1 MARRHATG
9 WEVLGF
15 GEDPTPG
22 NPEAIRTLAKT
33 YQELSDG
40 AGEAV
45 ELLRDDG
52 ALRRGKGQAMDALK
66 TRITKDLPG
75 LLEKTRDSF
84 RTAAGAYD
92 EYANTLTTAQDLL
105 DRAIDQG
112 QEVAATAKTEV
123 PALAADATPEQ
134 AETHQTQQGEVNA
147 AKEALSAAEEL
158 GRMAQRVRE
167 EGSERATIIL
177 DDAAEQA
184 IPARDFVKAFGDFLA
199 DNPLV
204 EIIAGVIIGI
214 VAVFF
219 PVVGLILGAILF
231 AVSVI
236 RMVSQG
242 KIDAGEIIIGL
253 LTLVPGGVLLGG
265 LGKIVGAAGK
275 LAKFA
280 PFLAKVG
287 KGVGTASGAVSAA
300 LKNSTFIRK
309 TIDPLAKGLVGLK
322 SSPGLA
328 LGAKFAIDVTTEF
341 SLGFLASGLTAWIDG
356 KKFDA
361 ASAVKGAAL
370 GAATAG
376 ALTLF
381 GGTKFA
387 TSIKD
392 AFTTKGKFKSNIDKA
407 FSVNSLGVVDGKFK
421 PGNVL
426 FNDTKGGQKTG
437 FHGIN
442 GQTKSDPARGEVKT
456 KVTTPDGAKTETK
469 ITPPGPKADQVE
481 APDDLPFGVPGPAT
495 STTTTTPDGF
505 TSTTANGTNTIK
517 SPDGDV
523 ITSNGDTTTI
533 STPVQ
538 GPTTKEQVLGGL
550 GGEFAPAQSEKPAL
564 STELGPNGGFT
575 TSGPFGQV
583 SKGPDGTTTFSSP
596 GGDGGGPTPE
606 FTVNNN
612 TISTPNG
619 LTLTDNGGSTTVGGG
634 GLTTDNTNGVNSV
647 FNGPQAGQPVA
658 THNPAD
664 GNVDINFGNTTL
676 NGNTGNPGGGFALP
690 DGTQAGVGNNGNV
703 SVVNGD
709 GGGQNVNLPPANAGG
724 PVTFTDTNV
733 STSIPPA
740 GGATITT
747 PGGPAT
753 TLDHTGFTVN
763 TGGPTPDTVQFNG
776 PGNSLDVTPPGGQP
790 QVSVGPDGSITTGNI
805 KTDGGGGGTATG
817 GGGNVEFSPTDI
829 KFSTPDGGTIA
840 VSPQGQFDLNPSGTQ
855 PPVTVNPN
863 GDIAVGPSGAAPVT
877 FNGPDGT
884 AVTTKPGGGL
894 DVTPPG
900 GQPQVSTG
908 PDGGVSVNG
917 ITTDGNGGGTATGP
931 GGKVD
936 FSPLDIK
943 FSAPDGTTFTIN
955 PNGKFHVDGIS
966 HGADGVTI
974 GGSTT
979 VHNDGSASIAHGDQ
993 EINVAADGT
1002 ITANDAQ
1009 GNPVPPAVP
1018 QPTPGNP
1025 VNAGNTTI
1033 SVDHDGGHAVTVHG
1047 PNGTTV
1053 TVGNN
1058 GSTTVSN
1065 GPIQASHGPNG
1076 ISGSVGTVN
1085 PVQVSQG
1092 PNGVTT
1098 VSQNGTSVSTGGN
1111 GPTTVGPQGGPASVT
1126 VKPPT
1131 GQDPAQVTT
1140 ADGSTTS
1147 VHGDG
1152 TVTKSAPAGA
1162 GSQTVN
1168 TDGPGNTTVTVG
1180 DNGSTTVS
1188 NGPIQASHGPNG
1200 ISGSV
1205 GTVNPVQVS
1214 QGPDGVTTVSQN
1226 GTSVSTGG
1234 NGPTTVGPQGGPAS
1248 VTVKPADGAN
1258 PTQVTT
1264 SGGSST
1270 TLTGNGAQTDVN
1282 GTNTANSAINND
1294 GTISNNAPAGP
1305 NSTVVTGAHGTTA
1318 ADNNGNFSVDNT
1330 GTVTSGPVTITS
1342 NTDANNNPVATFTDT
1357 GAGGAQADVGT
1368 NGVDAQGVST
1378 TVDPGGDVTFT
1389 HHQTPGGPAT
1399 TVNSGPDGTITA
1411 QTPDGAEAKVPPRP
1425 NPAGG
1430 APAPAPAPSTITNNN
1445 GATVSSDGQTTTFT
1459 ADGFTTTIGN
1469 DGTGPATTTV
1479 HHDSGVSHTVDN
1491 NGQATVNN
1499 SPSGAG
1505 ITGTN
1510 TQVTVNTPQ
1519 QEGWGLFGK
1528 PDMTG
1533 GQNTL
1538 SNGPDGPTITTQGA
1552 DPIHEPGS
1560 TVVHGPNAG
1569 GPEGEFSVTYG
1580 PATGTFA
1587 PGGVTGLGPS
1597 GTHVDPATNLP
1608 VDTAGNPIGN
1618 NPGNTTISTVTGDGN
1633 SGITVPTPGGG
1644 PVVHHDGFFGGNTG
1658 VDTNNSTLGKSPG
1671 DVENA
1676 GTPGQKADILDG
1688 PHNPFNR
1695 DPAPGPETFTVGGN
1709 GGGPSADV
1717 PVGGKGDS
1725 TVHGGPFDV
1734 KANGDGSF
1742 DVSVSGS
1749 NQPGDKVTVGPDGSL
1764 TGPGVAPAAQPGA
1777 GQEGP
1782 AGPPQ
1787 VTFSNNT
1794 TVTGGQGT
1802 VPVVTPDGGG
1812 ATTTFANGAA
1822 TTTDQAGNVTITQNP
1837 DGSTV
1842 FSNTAGGENTT
1853 FTVTKD
1859 GVEGTVT
1866 TTDNNGNQT
1875 TFDVLVNNNGSVQV
1889 KDANGKTLT
1898 EVDANGSFNEQHT
1911 AIHDYHAYAGGPTSV
1926 TELHE
1931 YGYEALT
1938 SILKGAVGQA
1948 VSVGYE
1954 VGANGADAQTT
1965 LENAGI
1971 KLGYGVGNSLAGK
1984 KVENDHGF
1992 KTKGPEVPLASLP
2005 TKTIGAVNSNQDTEL
2020 ANPPEEA
2027 PIKV

>member
-1 MARRHATG
+1 MARRHTTG

-22 NPEAIRTLAKT
+22 NPEAIRTLART
-33 YQELSDG
+33 YQELGDG

-45 ELLRDDG
+45 DLLRADG

-92 EYANTLTTAQDLL
+92 EYANTLTDAQDLL

-112 QEVAATAKTEV
+112 EEVAGTARTEV
-123 PALAADATPEQ
+123 PELAADATPEQ

-158 GRMAQRVRE
+158 GRAAQRMRE
-167 EGSERATIIL
+167 DGSNKATVIL
-177 DDAAEQA
+177 DEAAEQA
-184 IPARDFVKAFGDFLA
+184 IPARDWVKQFGDFLA

-219 PVVGLILGAILF
+219 PIVGLILGAILF

-300 LKNSTFIRK
+300 LKNSTFVRK
-309 TIDPLAKGLVGLK
+309 IIDPLSKGLVGLK
-322 SSPGLA
+322 TSPGLA

-341 SLGFLASGLTAWIDG
+341 SLGFLASGITAAVDG

-361 ASAVKGAAL
+361 ASAATGAAL

-421 PGNVL
+421 PSNVL
-426 FNDTKGGQKTG
+426 FNDTKGAQKTG

-442 GQTKSDPARGEVKT
+442 GTTKSDPSTGEVKT

-469 ITPPGPKADQVE
+469 ITPPGPKADQVQ
-481 APDDLPFGVPGPAT
+481 APDDLPFGVPAPET

-505 TSTTANGTNTIK
+505 TSTTSNGTNTIK

-523 ITSNGDTTTI
+523 ITSNGTTTTI
-533 STPVQ
+533 DTPIQ
-538 GPTTKEQVLGGL
+538 GPTTKETVLDGL
-550 GGEFAPAQSEKPAL
+550 GGEFAPAHSEKPAL

-575 TSGPFGQV
+575 TSGPFGEV
-583 SKGPDGTTTFSSP
+583 NKGPDGTTTFSSP

-612 TISTPNG
+612 TVATPNG
-619 LTLTDNGGSTTVGGG
+619 LSVTDTGGSTTVGGG
-634 GLTTDNTNGVNSV
+634 GLSADNTNGVNSV
-647 FNGPQAGQPVA
+647 FNGPPAGQPVV

-676 NGNTGNPGGGFALP
+676 NGNAGNPGGGFALP
-690 DGTQAGVGNNGNV
+690 DGTQANVGNHGNV

-709 GGGQNVNLPPANAGG
+709 GGGQNVNLPPAGAGG

-733 STSIPPA
+733 STSIPPG

-747 PGGPAT
+747 PGGAAT
-753 TLDHTGFTVN
+753 TLDNTGFTVN

-776 PGNSLDVTPPGGQP
+776 PANSLDVTPPGGQP
-790 QVSVGPDGSITTGNI
+790 QVSVSPDGGVTTGNI
-805 KTDGGGGGTATG
+805 TTDGGGGGTATG
-817 GGGNVEFSPTDI
+817 GGGNVAFSPADI
-829 KFSTPDGGTIA
+829 KFGTPDGGTIA
-840 VSPQGQFDLNPSGTQ
+840 VNPQGQFDLNPSGTQ
-855 PPVTVNPN
+855 PPITVNPN
-863 GDIAVGPSGAAPVT
+863 GDISVGPNGVAPVT

-900 GQPQVSTG
+900 GQPQVSAG
-908 PDGGVSVNG
+908 PDGGVTVNG
-917 ITTDGNGGGTATGP
+917 ITTDGKGGGTATGP

-936 FSPLDIK
+936 FSPLDVK
-943 FSAPDGTTFTIN
+943 FSSPDGTTFTIN

-979 VHNDGSASIAHGDQ
+979 VNQDGSASIAHGGQ
-993 EINVAADGT
+993 EINVGAGGT
-1002 ITANDAQ
+1002 ITAKDAQ
-1009 GNPVPPAVP
+1009 GNTVAPAVP

-1033 SVDHDGGHAVTVHG
+1033 SVDNSGGHSVTVHG
-1047 PNGTTV
+1047 PNGATV

-1058 GSTTVSN
+1058 GTTTVNN

-1076 ISGSVGTVN
+1076 ISGSVGTANPVQVSQGPNGVTTVSQNGTSVSTGGNGPTTVAPQGGPASVTVKPPSGGNPAQVTTADGSTTSVHGDGTVTKSAPGGTGTQTVNTGGPDNTTITLDNNGTTTVSHGPIQASHGPNGTGGSVGTVN
-1085 PVQVSQG
+1085 PVQVNQG

-1126 VKPPT
+1126 V
-1131 GQDPAQVTT
+1131 
-1140 ADGSTTS
+1140 
-1147 VHGDG
+1147 
-1152 TVTKSAPAGA
+1152 
-1162 GSQTVN
+1162 N
-1168 TDGPGNTTVTVG
+1168 
-1180 DNGSTTVS
+1180 
-1188 NGPIQASHGPNG
+1188 
-1200 ISGSV
+1200 
-1205 GTVNPVQVS
+1205 
-1214 QGPDGVTTVSQN
+1214 
-1226 GTSVSTGG
+1226 
-1234 NGPTTVGPQGGPAS
+1234 
-1248 VTVKPADGAN
+1248 PADGGN

-1282 GTNTANSAINND
+1282 GNNTANSTINND

-1305 NSTVVTGAHGTTA
+1305 NSTVVTGANGTTA

-1330 GTVTSGPVTITS
+1330 GTVTDGPVTITA

-1357 GAGGAQADVGT
+1357 SAGGAQADVGT
-1368 NGVDAQGVST
+1368 NGVNTQGVDT
-1378 TVDPGGDVTFT
+1378 TVKPGGDVTVT
-1389 HHQTPGGPAT
+1389 HNQAPGGPPT
-1399 TVNSGPDGTITA
+1399 TVNSGADGTITA
-1411 QTPDGAEAKVPPRP
+1411 QTPDGAQAKVPPP
-1425 NPAGG
+1425 PQNIAGG
-1430 APAPAPAPSTITNNN
+1430 GPVPAPAPSTITNNN
-1445 GATVSSDGQTTTFT
+1445 GATISSDGQTTTFT
-1459 ADGFTTTIGN
+1459 SDGFTTTIGN

-1479 HHDSGVSHTVDN
+1479 HHDSGVSHTIDN
-1491 NGQATVNN
+1491 NGQATVDN

-1519 QEGWGLFGK
+1519 QEGWGLFGS
-1528 PDMTG
+1528 PEMTG

-1538 SNGPDGPTITTQGA
+1538 SNGPDGPTITTHGA
-1552 DPIHEPGS
+1552 DPVHEPGS
-1560 TVVHGPNAG
+1560 TVVHGPNPG
-1569 GPEGEFSVTYG
+1569 GPDGEFSVTYG

-1597 GTHVDPATNLP
+1597 GTHVDPVTNLP
-1608 VDTAGNPIGN
+1608 IDTAGNPIGN

-1644 PVVHHDGFFGGNTG
+1644 PVVQHDGFYGGNTS
-1658 VDTNNSTLGKSPG
+1658 VDTNNTSIGKSPG

-1676 GTPGQKADILDG
+1676 GTPGQKSDILDG
-1688 PHNPFNR
+1688 PHNPYDR
-1695 DPAPGPETFTVGGN
+1695 GPAPGPETFTVGGN
-1709 GGGPSADV
+1709 GGGPTADI
-1717 PVGGKGDS
+1717 PVGGKGAS

-1742 DVSVSGS
+1742 DVSVPGS
-1749 NQPGDKVTVGPDGSL
+1749 NQPGDTVTVGPDGSL
-1764 TGPGVAPAAQPGA
+1764 TGPGVAQAQPGA

-1787 VTFSNNT
+1787 ATFSNNT
-1794 TVTGGQGT
+1794 TFTGGQGAA
-1802 VPVVTPDGGG
+1802 PVVTPDGGG
-1812 ATTTFANGAA
+1812 ATTTFANGGA

-1837 DGSTV
+1837 DGTTT
-1842 FSNTAGGENTT
+1842 FSNNAGGENTT

-1866 TTDNNGNQT
+1866 TTDNNGNPA
-1875 TFDVLVNNNGSVQV
+1875 TFDVKVNNNGSAQV

-1911 AIHDYHAYAGGPTSV
+1911 PIHDYHAYAGGPTSV

-1948 VSVGYE
+1948 VNFGYE
-1954 VGANGADAQTT
+1954 VGAKGADAQTT

-1992 KTKGPEVPLASLP
+1992 KTKGPEVPLSSLP

-2020 ANPPEEA
+2020 ANPPEEV

>member
-1 MARRHATG
+1 MARRHTTG

-15 GEDPTPG
+15 AEDPTPG
-22 NPEAIRTLAKT
+22 NPEAIRTLART
-33 YQELSDG
+33 YQELGDG

-45 ELLRDDG
+45 DLLRADG

-92 EYANTLTTAQDLL
+92 EYANTLTSAQDLL

-134 AETHQTQQGEVNA
+134 AESHRTQQGEVSA

-158 GRMAQRVRE
+158 GRAAQRMRE
-167 EGSERATIIL
+167 DGSDRATVVL

-253 LTLVPGGVLLGG
+253 LTLVPGGVLLSG

-300 LKNSTFIRK
+300 LKNSTFVRK

-322 SSPGLA
+322 ASPGLA

-341 SLGFLASGLTAWIDG
+341 SLGFLASGITAVIDR

-361 ASAVKGAAL
+361 ASAATGAAL

-407 FSVNSLGVVDGKFK
+407 FSANTFGFTDGKFK
-421 PGNVL
+421 PGDLL
-426 FNDTKGGQKTG
+426 FVDTKGAQKTG

-442 GQTKSDPARGEVKT
+442 GTTKSDPTTGEVKT

-481 APDDLPFGVPGPAT
+481 APDGLPFGVPAPQT

-505 TSTTANGTNTIK
+505 TSTTADGTNTIK

-523 ITSNGDTTTI
+523 ITSNGTTTTI
-533 STPVQ
+533 DTPIQ
-538 GPTTKEQVLGGL
+538 GPTTKEKIFDGL
-550 GGEFAPAQSEKPAL
+550 GGDFAPAHSEKPTL

-575 TSGPFGQV
+575 TSGPFGEV

-596 GGDGGGPTPE
+596 GGDGGGTTPE
-606 FTVNNN
+606 FTIKNN
-612 TISTPNG
+612 TVSTPTG
-619 LTLTDNGGSTTVGGG
+619 LTLTDNGGSTTVNGG
-634 GLTTDNTNGVNSV
+634 GLSTGNQNGVNSV
-647 FNGPQAGQPVA
+647 FNGGPAGQPVV

-690 DGTQAGVGNNGNV
+690 DGTQANVGNNGAV

-709 GGGQNVNLPPANAGG
+709 GGGQSVNLPPANAGG

-733 STSIPPA
+733 NTSIPPG

-747 PGGPAT
+747 PGGPTT
-753 TLDHTGFTVN
+753 TLDNTGFTVT

-776 PGNSLDVTPPGGQP
+776 PGNSLDVTPPGGLP
-790 QVSVGPDGSITTGNI
+790 QVSVGPDGGITAGNI
-805 KTDGGGGGTATG
+805 TTDGGGGGTATG
-817 GGGNVEFSPTDI
+817 GGGTVEFSPVAI
-829 KFSTPDGGTIA
+829 KFSTPDSGTIT
-840 VSPQGQFDLNPSGTQ
+840 VDPQGQFDLSPSGAQ
-855 PPVTVNPN
+855 PPITVDPN
-863 GDIAVGPSGAAPVT
+863 GSIVVGPSGAAPVT

-894 DVTPPG
+894 DVTPSG
-900 GQPQVSTG
+900 GQPQVSVG

-917 ITTDGNGGGTATGP
+917 ITTDGNGSGTATGP
-931 GGKVD
+931 GGTVE
-936 FSPLDIK
+936 FSPFDIK
-943 FSAPDGTTFTIN
+943 FSSPDGTTFTIN

-974 GGSTT
+974 SGSTT
-979 VHNDGSASIAHGDQ
+979 VGNDGSASIAHGDQ
-993 EINVAADGT
+993 EINVAPDGT

-1009 GNPVPPAVP
+1009 GKPVPPAVP
-1018 QPTPGNP
+1018 QATPGNP
-1025 VNAGNTTI
+1025 VNAGNATI
-1033 SVDHDGGHAVTVHG
+1033 SVDSGGGHSVTVHG
-1047 PNGTTV
+1047 PNGAAV
-1053 TVGNN
+1053 TVDNN
-1058 GSTTVSN
+1058 GTTSVSN
-1065 GPIQASHGPNG
+1065 GPILVSHGPNG
-1076 ISGSVGTVN
+1076 ISGSVGTAN

-1098 VSQNGTSVSTGGN
+1098 VSQNGTSVGTGGK

-1126 VKPPT
+1126 VAPPS
-1131 GQDPAQVTT
+1131 GGNPAQVTT

-1147 VHGDG
+1147 VHEDG
-1152 TVTKSAPAGA
+1152 TVTKSAPG
-1162 GSQTVN
+1162 GPGTQTVS
-1168 TDGPGNTTVTVG
+1168 TGGPDNTTVTV
-1180 DNGSTTVS
+1180 DNNGTTSVS

-1200 ISGSV
+1200 TGGSV
-1205 GTVNPVQVS
+1205 GTINPVQVS
-1214 QGPDGVTTVSQN
+1214 QSPDGVTTVSQN
-1226 GTSVSTGG
+1226 GTSVGTGG
-1234 NGPTTVGPQGGPAS
+1234 DGPTTVGPQGGPAS
-1248 VTVKPADGAN
+1248 VTVNPADGAN

-1264 SGGSST
+1264 AGGSTT

-1282 GTNTANSAINND
+1282 GTNTANSTINDD
-1294 GTISNNAPAGP
+1294 GTITNNAPAGP
-1305 NSTVVTGAHGTTA
+1305 NSTVATGADGTTA

-1330 GTVTSGPVTITS
+1330 GTVTDGPVTITA
-1342 NTDANNNPVATFTDT
+1342 NTDAGNNPVATFTDT
-1357 GAGGAQADVGT
+1357 SADGAQADVGT
-1368 NGVDAQGVST
+1368 NGVSTQGVST
-1378 TVDPGGDVTFT
+1378 TIDPGGGVTVT
-1389 HHQTPGGPAT
+1389 HHQAPGGPAT

-1411 QTPDGAEAKVPPRP
+1411 QTPDGAEAKVPPPP

-1430 APAPAPAPSTITNNN
+1430 NPAPNTITSAN
-1445 GATVSSDGQTTTFT
+1445 GATLSTDGQTTTFT
-1459 ADGFTTTIGN
+1459 NDGFTTTIGN
-1469 DGTGPATTTV
+1469 DGNGPATTTV

-1499 SPSGAG
+1499 SPSGAD

-1519 QEGWGLFGK
+1519 QEGWGLFGS
-1528 PDMTG
+1528 PEMTG

-1538 SNGPDGPTITTQGA
+1538 SNGPNGPTITTHGA
-1552 DPIHEPGS
+1552 DPVHEPGS

-1569 GPEGEFSVTYG
+1569 GPDGEFSVTYG

-1597 GTHVDPATNLP
+1597 GTHVDPVTNLP
-1608 VDTAGNPIGN
+1608 IDTAGNPIGN
-1618 NPGNTTISTVTGDGN
+1618 NPGDTTIGTVTGDGN

-1644 PVVHHDGFFGGNTG
+1644 PVVHHDGFYGGSTG
-1658 VDTNNSTLGKSPG
+1658 VDTNNTTFGKSPG

-1676 GTPGQKADILDG
+1676 GTPGQKSDILDG
-1688 PHNPFNR
+1688 PHNPYDR
-1695 DPAPGPETFTVGGN
+1695 GPEPGPETFTVGGN
-1709 GGGPSADV
+1709 TGGPSADI

-1734 KANGDGSF
+1734 KANGDGTF
-1742 DVSVSGS
+1742 DVSVPGS
-1749 NQPGDKVTVGPDGSL
+1749 NQPGDKVTVGPDGTL
-1764 TGPGVAPAAQPGA
+1764 TGPGVAQAQPGA

-1794 TVTGGQGT
+1794 TVAGGPGAA
-1802 VPVVTPDGGG
+1802 PVVTPAGGG

-1837 DGSTV
+1837 DGTTT

-1866 TTDNNGNQT
+1866 TTDNNGNPA
-1875 TFDVLVNNNGSVQV
+1875 TFDVKVNNNGSVQV

-1911 AIHDYHAYAGGPTSV
+1911 PIHDYHAYAGGPTSV
-1926 TELHE
+1926 TELHD

-1938 SILKGAVGQA
+1938 SILKGAVGQI
-1948 VSVGYE
+1948 VNFGYE
-1954 VGANGADAQTT
+1954 VGAKGADAQTT
-1965 LENAGI
+1965 AENAGI

-1992 KTKGPEVPLASLP
+1992 KTKGPEVPLASIP
-2005 TKTIGAVNSNQDTEL
+2005 TKTIGAVNSNQDTDL
-2020 ANPPEEA
+2020 ANPPEEV

>member
-1 MARRHATG
+1 MARRHSTG

-15 GEDPTPG
+15 AEDPTPG
-22 NPEAIRTLAKT
+22 NPEAIRTLART
-33 YQELSDG
+33 YQELGDG

-45 ELLRDDG
+45 DLLRADG

-92 EYANTLTTAQDLL
+92 EYANTLTDAQDLL

-112 QEVAATAKTEV
+112 QEVAGTAKTEV
-123 PALAADATPEQ
+123 PALAEDATPEQ
-134 AETHQTQQGEVNA
+134 AEAHLTQQGEVSA

-158 GRMAQRVRE
+158 GRAARRMRE
-167 EGSERATIIL
+167 DGSNKATVIL

-184 IPARDFVKAFGDFLA
+184 IPARDFIKKFGDFLA

-219 PVVGLILGAILF
+219 PVIGLILGGILF
-231 AVSVI
+231 AVSLI

-242 KIDAGEIIIGL
+242 KIDAGEVIIGL

-265 LGKIVGAAGK
+265 LGKLAGIAGK

-287 KGVGTASGAVSAA
+287 KGVGTVSGAVTAA
-300 LKNSTFIRK
+300 LKNSTFVRK
-309 TIDPLAKGLVGLK
+309 IIDPLAKGLVGLK
-322 SSPGLA
+322 TSPGLA

-341 SLGFLASGLTAWIDG
+341 SLGFLASGITAAVDG

-361 ASAVKGAAL
+361 ASAATGAAL

-407 FSVNSLGVVDGKFK
+407 FSGDTFGFTDGKFK
-421 PGNVL
+421 PGDLL
-426 FNDTKGGQKTG
+426 FVDTKGAQKTG

-442 GQTKSDPARGEVKT
+442 GTTKSDPSTGEVKT

-469 ITPPGPKADQVE
+469 ITPPGPKADQVA
-481 APDDLPFGVPGPAT
+481 APDDLPFGVPGPET

-505 TSTTANGTNTIK
+505 TSTTADGTNTIK

-523 ITSNGDTTTI
+523 ITSNGTTTTI
-533 STPVQ
+533 DTPVQ
-538 GPTTKEQVLGGL
+538 GPTTKEKIFDGL
-550 GGEFAPAQSEKPAL
+550 GGEFAPAHSEKPTL
-564 STELGPNGGFT
+564 STELGPDGGFT
-575 TSGPFGQV
+575 TSGSFGEV

-596 GGDGGGPTPE
+596 GDGGGPTPE

-612 TISTPNG
+612 TVSTPTG

-634 GLTTDNTNGVNSV
+634 GLTTDNQNGVNSV
-647 FNGPQAGQPVA
+647 FNGPAAGQPVV

-690 DGTQAGVGNNGNV
+690 DGTQATVGNNGSV

-709 GGGQNVNLPPANAGG
+709 GGGQNVNLPPAGAGG

-733 STSIPPA
+733 STSIPPG

-747 PGGPAT
+747 PGGGAT
-753 TLDHTGFTVN
+753 TLDNTGFTVT

-790 QVSVGPDGSITTGNI
+790 QVSVGPDGGITTGNI
-805 KTDGGGGGTATG
+805 TTDGGGGGTATG
-817 GGGNVEFSPTDI
+817 GGGNVEFSPADI
-829 KFSTPDGGTIA
+829 TFSTPDNGTITIN
-840 VSPQGQFDLNPSGTQ
+840 PEGKFDVTPSGAQ

-863 GDIAVGPSGAAPVT
+863 GDIAVGPNGVAPVT
-877 FNGPDGT
+877 FTGPDGT
-884 AVTTKPGGGL
+884 AVTTTPGGGL

-900 GQPQVSTG
+900 GQPQVSAG
-908 PDGGVSVNG
+908 PDGGVTVGG
-917 ITTDGNGGGTATGP
+917 ITTDGNGSGTATGP

-943 FSAPDGTTFTIN
+943 FSSPDGTTFTIN

-979 VHNDGSASIAHGDQ
+979 VNKDGSASIAHGDQ
-993 EINVAADGT
+993 EINVAANGT

-1009 GNPVPPAVP
+1009 GQPVPPAVP

-1033 SVDHDGGHAVTVHG
+1033 SVDNAGGHSVTVHG
-1047 PNGTTV
+1047 PNGATV
-1053 TVGNN
+1053 TVNNN
-1058 GSTTVSN
+1058 GTTTVSN

-1076 ISGSVGTVN
+1076 ISGSVGTAN
-1085 PVQVSQG
+1085 PVQVNQG

-1098 VSQNGTSVSTGGN
+1098 VHQNGTSVSTGEKA
-1111 GPTTVGPQGGPASVT
+1111 PTTVGPQGGPASVT
-1126 VKPPT
+1126 VNSPS
-1131 GQDPAQVTT
+1131 GGNPAQVTT

-1147 VHGDG
+1147 VQNDG
-1152 TVTKSAPAGA
+1152 TVTKSAPG
-1162 GSQTVN
+1162 GTGTQTVN
-1168 TDGPGNTTVTVG
+1168 TGGPGNTTVTF
-1180 DNGSTTVS
+1180 DNNGTTTVS
-1188 NGPIQASHGPNG
+1188 NGPIQVSYGPDG
-1200 ISGSV
+1200 TGGSV
-1205 GTVNPVQVS
+1205 GTVNPVQVN
-1214 QGPDGVTTVSQN
+1214 QGLDGVTTVHQN

-1234 NGPTTVGPQGGPAS
+1234 DGPTTVGPQGGTAS
-1248 VTVKPADGAN
+1248 VTVNPPDGDT

-1264 SGGSST
+1264 SGGTST
-1270 TLTGNGAQTDVN
+1270 TLTANGAQTDVN
-1282 GTNTANSAINND
+1282 GNNTANSTINND

-1305 NSTVVTGAHGTTA
+1305 NSTVTTGATGTTV
-1318 ADNNGNFSVDNT
+1318 ADNDGTFSVDNT
-1330 GTVTSGPVTITS
+1330 GTVTDGAVTITA

-1368 NGVDAQGVST
+1368 NGVNTQGINT
-1378 TVDPGGDVTFT
+1378 TVDAGGDVTFT
-1389 HHQTPGGPAT
+1389 HNQTPGGPPT
-1399 TVNSGPDGTITA
+1399 TVNSGADGTITTK
-1411 QTPDGAEAKVPPRP
+1411 TPAGAEAKVPPP
-1425 NPAGG
+1425 ANPVGG
-1430 APAPAPAPSTITNNN
+1430 NQAPSTITNTN
-1445 GATVSSDGQTTTFT
+1445 GATLSTDGQTTTFSN
-1459 ADGFTTTIGN
+1459 DGFTTTIGN
-1469 DGTGPATTTV
+1469 DGNGPATTTV

-1499 SPSGAG
+1499 SPSGAD
-1505 ITGTN
+1505 ISGTN

-1519 QEGWGLFGK
+1519 QEGWGLFGS
-1528 PDMTG
+1528 PEMTG

-1538 SNGPDGPTITTQGA
+1538 SNGPDGPTITTHGV
-1552 DPIHEPGS
+1552 DPVHEPGS
-1560 TVVHGPNAG
+1560 TVVHGPNGDG
-1569 GPEGEFSVTYG
+1569 GPDGEFSVTYG
-1580 PATGTFA
+1580 PASGTFA
-1587 PGGVTGLGPS
+1587 PGGVTSLGPS
-1597 GTHVDPATNLP
+1597 GTHVDPVTNLP
-1608 VDTAGNPIGN
+1608 IDTAGNPIGN

-1644 PVVHHDGFFGGNTG
+1644 PVVHHDGFYGGNTS
-1658 VDTNNSTLGKSPG
+1658 VDTNNTTFGKSPG
-1671 DVENA
+1671 NGENA
-1676 GTPGQKADILDG
+1676 GTPGQKSDILDG

-1709 GGGPSADV
+1709 AGGPTADI
-1717 PVGGKGDS
+1717 PVGGKGNS
-1725 TVHGGPFDV
+1725 TIHGGPFDV
-1734 KANGDGSF
+1734 KANGDGTF
-1742 DVSVSGS
+1742 DVSVPGS
-1749 NQPGDKVTVGPDGSL
+1749 NQPGDTVTVGPDGSL
-1764 TGPGVAPAAQPGA
+1764 TGPGVTQPAQPGA

-1794 TVTGGQGT
+1794 TVAGGPAPT
-1802 VPVVTPDGGG
+1802 VTPDGGGG

-1837 DGSTV
+1837 DGTTT
-1842 FSNTAGGENTT
+1842 FSNAAGGENTT

-1866 TTDNNGNQT
+1866 TTDNNGT
-1875 TFDVLVNNNGSVQV
+1875 PATFDVKVNNNGSVQV

-1911 AIHDYHAYAGGPTSV
+1911 PIHDYHAYAGGPTSV
-1926 TELHE
+1926 TELHD

-1938 SILKGAVGQA
+1938 SIIKGAVGQI
-1948 VSVGYE
+1948 VNFGYE
-1954 VGANGADAQTT
+1954 VGAKGADAQTT
-1965 LENAGI
+1965 AENAGI

-1984 KVENDHGF
+1984 KVENAHGF
-1992 KTKGPEVPLASLP
+1992 KTKGPEVPLASIP
-2005 TKTIGAVNSNQDTEL
+2005 TKTIGGVNSNQDTEL

>member
-1 MARRHATG
+1 MARRHTTG

-22 NPEAIRTLAKT
+22 NPEAIRILART
-33 YQELSDG
+33 YLELGDG

-45 ELLRDDG
+45 DLLRADG

-66 TRITKDLPG
+66 SRITKDLPG

-92 EYANTLTTAQDLL
+92 EYANTLTDAQDLL

-123 PALAADATPEQ
+123 PELAADATPEQ
-134 AETHQTQQGEVNA
+134 AEANKTQQGEVNA

-158 GRMAQRVRE
+158 GRSAQRLRE
-167 EGSERATIIL
+167 EGSSKATIIL

-184 IPARDFVKAFGDFLA
+184 IPARDWVKQFGDFLA

-300 LKNSTFIRK
+300 LKNSTFVRK
-309 TIDPLAKGLVGLK
+309 IIDPLARGLVGLK
-322 SSPGLA
+322 TSPGLA

-341 SLGFLASGLTAWIDG
+341 SLGFLASGITALVDG

-361 ASAVKGAAL
+361 ASAAAGAAL

-376 ALTLF
+376 AFTLF

-421 PGNVL
+421 PTNVL
-426 FNDTKGGQKTG
+426 FSETKGAQKTG

-442 GQTKSDPARGEVKT
+442 GTTKSDPTTGEVKT
-456 KVTTPDGAKTETK
+456 KVTTPDGTKTETK
-469 ITPPGPKADQVE
+469 ITPPGPKADQ
-481 APDDLPFGVPGPAT
+481 APDDLPFAVAPPQT

-505 TSTTANGTNTIK
+505 TSTTADGTSTIK

-523 ITSNGDTTTI
+523 ITSNGTTTTI
-533 STPVQ
+533 DTPIQ
-538 GPTTKEQVLGGL
+538 GPTTKEKITGGL

-575 TSGPFGQV
+575 TSGPFGEV
-583 SKGPDGTTTFSSP
+583 SKGPGGVTTFSSP
-596 GGDGGGPTPE
+596 GDGGPTPE

-612 TISTPNG
+612 TVSTPNG

-647 FNGPQAGQPVA
+647 FNGPPTGQPVA

-664 GNVDINFGNTTL
+664 GNVAINFGNTTL
-676 NGNTGNPGGGFALP
+676 NGNTGIPGGGFALP
-690 DGTQAGVGNNGNV
+690 DGTQAHVGSNGNV

-709 GGGQNVNLPPANAGG
+709 GGGQNVNLPPAKAGG

-733 STSIPPA
+733 NTSIPPG

-753 TLDHTGFTVN
+753 TLDNTGFTVT

-776 PGNSLDVTPPGGQP
+776 LGNSLDVTPPGGQP
-790 QVSVGPDGSITTGNI
+790 QVSVGPDGSIIAGNI

-817 GGGNVEFSPTDI
+817 GGGNVEFSPIDI
-829 KFSTPDGGTIA
+829 KFSTLEGGTIT
-840 VSPQGQFDLNPSGTQ
+840 VNPQGQFDLNPSGAQ

-863 GDIAVGPSGAAPVT
+863 GDIAVGPSDIVPVT

-884 AVTTKPGGGL
+884 AVTIKPGGGL

-900 GQPQVSTG
+900 GQPQVSAG
-908 PDGGVSVNG
+908 PNGGVTVNG

-943 FSAPDGTTFTIN
+943 FSSPDGTTFTIN

-979 VHNDGSASIAHGDQ
+979 VNNDGSASIAHGDQ
-993 EINVAADGT
+993 EIHVAADGT

-1018 QPTPGNP
+1018 QPTPGSP
-1025 VNAGNTTI
+1025 VNAGNTTV
-1033 SVDHDGGHAVTVHG
+1033 SVDNGGGHSVTVHG
-1047 PNGTTV
+1047 PNGATV
-1053 TVGNN
+1053 TVDNSGT
-1058 GSTTVSN
+1058 TTVSH

-1076 ISGSVGTVN
+1076 ISGSVGTAN

-1126 VKPPT
+1126 VKPPS
-1131 GQDPAQVTT
+1131 GGDPAQVTT

-1147 VHGDG
+1147 VHEDG

-1168 TDGPGNTTVTVG
+1168 TGGPDNTTVTVG
-1180 DNGSTTVS
+1180 NNGTTTVS
-1188 NGPIQASHGPNG
+1188 HGPIQASHGPNG

-1205 GTVNPVQVS
+1205 GTINPVQAGQS
-1214 QGPDGVTTVSQN
+1214 PAGVTTVSQN
-1226 GTSVSTGG
+1226 GTSVSTGV
-1234 NGPTTVGPQGGPAS
+1234 NGPTAVGPQGGPAS
-1248 VTVKPADGAN
+1248 VTVKPADGGN

-1264 SGGSST
+1264 SGGSTT
-1270 TLTGNGAQTDVN
+1270 TLTGNGARTDIN
-1282 GTNTANSAINND
+1282 GNNTANSTINND

-1305 NSTVVTGAHGTTA
+1305 NSTVTTGANGTIV

-1330 GTVTSGPVTITS
+1330 GTVTNGPITITA
-1342 NTDANNNPVATFTDT
+1342 NTDAGNNSVATFTDT
-1357 GAGGAQADVGT
+1357 SAAGARADVGT
-1368 NGVDAQGVST
+1368 NDVSTQGVNT
-1378 TVDPGGDVTFT
+1378 TVNPGGDVTFT
-1389 HHQTPGGPAT
+1389 HSQTPGGPPT
-1399 TVNSGPDGTITA
+1399 TVNSGADGAITA
-1411 QTPDGAEAKVPPRP
+1411 QTPDGAEAKVPPPP
-1425 NPAGG
+1425 NAAGG
-1430 APAPAPAPSTITNNN
+1430 GPVPAPAPSTITNNN
-1445 GATVSSDGQTTTFT
+1445 GATISSDGQNTTFT
-1459 ADGFTTTIGN
+1459 KDGFTTTIAN
-1469 DGTGPATTTV
+1469 DGNGPATTTV
-1479 HHDSGVSHTVDN
+1479 HHDSGVSHTVDA

-1499 SPSGAG
+1499 SPSGAV
-1505 ITGTN
+1505 ITGTH

-1519 QEGWGLFGK
+1519 QEGWGLFGS
-1528 PDMTG
+1528 PEMTG

-1538 SNGPDGPTITTQGA
+1538 SNGPNGPTITTHGA
-1552 DPIHEPGS
+1552 DPVHEPGS

-1569 GPEGEFSVTYG
+1569 GPDGEFSVTYG

-1597 GTHVDPATNLP
+1597 GTHVDPVTNLP
-1608 VDTAGNPIGN
+1608 IDTAGNPIGN
-1618 NPGNTTISTVTGDGN
+1618 NPGETSISTVTGDGN

-1644 PVVHHDGFFGGNTG
+1644 PVVHHDGFFGGNTS
-1658 VDTNNSTLGKSPG
+1658 VDTHNTTFGKSPG
-1671 DVENA
+1671 EVENA
-1676 GTPGQKADILDG
+1676 GTPGQKSDVLDG

-1709 GGGPSADV
+1709 GGGPSADI
-1717 PVGGKGDS
+1717 PVGGKGAS

-1734 KANGDGSF
+1734 KANGDGTF
-1742 DVSVSGS
+1742 DISVPGS
-1749 NQPGDKVTVGPDGSL
+1749 NQPGDTVTVGPGGSL
-1764 TGPGVAPAAQPGA
+1764 TGPGVPPATQPGA

-1794 TVTGGQGT
+1794 TVTGGPGT
-1802 VPVVTPDGGG
+1802 APVVTPHGGG

-1837 DGSTV
+1837 DGSTS

-1859 GVEGTVT
+1859 GAEGTVI
-1866 TTDNNGNQT
+1866 TTDNNGNPV
-1875 TFDVLVNNNGSVQV
+1875 TFDVKVNNNGSVQV
-1889 KDANGKTLT
+1889 KDANGKILT

-1911 AIHDYHAYAGGPTSV
+1911 PIHDYHAYAGGPTSV

-1954 VGANGADAQTT
+1954 VGAKGADAQTT

-1984 KVENDHGF
+1984 KVENAHGF
-1992 KTKGPEVPLASLP
+1992 KTKGPEVPLSSIP

>member
-33 YQELSDG
+33 YQELSEG

-167 EGSERATIIL
+167 DGSEKATIIL
-177 DDAAEQA
+177 DNAAEQA

-275 LAKFA
+275 LAKLA

-309 TIDPLAKGLVGLK
+309 IIDPLSKGLVGLK
-322 SSPGLA
+322 TSPGLA
-328 LGAKFAIDVTTEF
+328 LGAKLAIDVTTEF

-361 ASAVKGAAL
+361 ASAAKGAAL

-442 GQTKSDPARGEVKT
+442 GQTKSDPTTGEVKT

-481 APDDLPFGVPGPAT
+481 APDDLPFGVPGPET

-523 ITSNGDTTTI
+523 ITSNGNTTTI

-538 GPTTKEQVLGGL
+538 GPTTKEQIIGGL
-550 GGEFAPAQSEKPAL
+550 AGDFAPAQSEKPAL
-564 STELGPNGGFT
+564 STELGPDGGFT
-575 TSGPFGQV
+575 TSGPFGEV

-664 GNVDINFGNTTL
+664 GSVDINFGNTTL

-690 DGTQAGVGNNGNV
+690 DGTQAGIGNNGDV

-747 PGGPAT
+747 PGGPTT

-763 TGGPTPDTVQFNG
+763 TGGPTPETVQFKG
-776 PGNSLDVTPPGGQP
+776 PGNSLDVTPPGGRP
-790 QVSVGPDGSITTGNI
+790 PVSVGPDGSITTGNI
-805 KTDGGGGGTATG
+805 NTDGVGGGTATG
-817 GGGNVEFSPTDI
+817 GGGNVAFSPTDI
-829 KFSTPDGGTIA
+829 QFSTPDGGTFT
-840 VSPQGQFDLNPSGTQ
+840 VNPQGQFDLNPSGTQ

-877 FNGPDGT
+877 FSGPDGT

-894 DVTPPG
+894 DVTPSG
-900 GQPQVSTG
+900 GQPQVSVG
-908 PDGGVSVNG
+908 PGGGVAVDG

-966 HGADGVTI
+966 HGADGVTT

-979 VHNDGSASIAHGDQ
+979 VNNDGSAIIAHGDQ

-1009 GNPVPPAVP
+1009 GNPVQPAVP

-1033 SVDHDGGHAVTVHG
+1033 SVDNGGGHSVTVHG
-1047 PNGTTV
+1047 QNGTTV
-1053 TVGNN
+1053 TVAGN
-1058 GSTTVSN
+1058 GTTTVN
-1065 GPIQASHGPNG
+1065 HGPVQASHGPNG
-1076 ISGSVGTVN
+1076 ISGSVGTGN
-1085 PVQVSQG
+1085 PVQVG
-1092 PNGVTT
+1092 
-1098 VSQNGTSVSTGGN
+1098 
-1111 GPTTVGPQGGPASVT
+1111 
-1126 VKPPT
+1126 
-1131 GQDPAQVTT
+1131 
-1140 ADGSTTS
+1140 
-1147 VHGDG
+1147 
-1152 TVTKSAPAGA
+1152 
-1162 GSQTVN
+1162 
-1168 TDGPGNTTVTVG
+1168 
-1180 DNGSTTVS
+1180 
-1188 NGPIQASHGPNG
+1188 
-1200 ISGSV
+1200 
-1205 GTVNPVQVS
+1205 

-1234 NGPTTVGPQGGPAS
+1234 NGQTTVGPQGGPAS
-1248 VTVKPADGAN
+1248 VTVNPADGAN

-1264 SGGSST
+1264 SGGSTT

-1282 GTNTANSAINND
+1282 GTNTANSTINND

-1305 NSTVVTGAHGTTA
+1305 NSTVTTGPNGTTA
-1318 ADNNGNFSVDNT
+1318 ADNNGNFGVDNT
-1330 GTVTSGPVTITS
+1330 GTVTNGPVTITA
-1342 NTDANNNPVATFTDT
+1342 NTDADNNPVATFTDT
-1357 GAGGAQADVGT
+1357 GAAGAQADVGT
-1368 NGVDAQGVST
+1368 NGVKTQGVNT
-1378 TVDPGGDVTFT
+1378 TVDPGGAVTFT
-1389 HHQTPGGPAT
+1389 HHQTPGGPPT
-1399 TVNSGPDGTITA
+1399 TVNSGADGTITT
-1411 QTPDGAEAKVPPRP
+1411 QTPDGAEAKVPQRP

-1430 APAPAPAPSTITNNN
+1430 GPAPAPAPSTITNTN
-1445 GATVSSDGQTTTFT
+1445 GATLSTDGQTTTFSN
-1459 ADGFTTTIGN
+1459 DGFTTTIGN
-1469 DGTGPATTTV
+1469 DGNGPATTTV
-1479 HHDSGVSHTVDN
+1479 HHDSGVSHSVDN

-1499 SPSGAG
+1499 SPSGAA

-1519 QEGWGLFGK
+1519 QEGWGLFGS
-1528 PDMTG
+1528 PEMTG

-1538 SNGPDGPTITTQGA
+1538 SNGPNGPTITTHGA
-1552 DPIHEPGS
+1552 DPVHEPGS
-1560 TVVHGPNAG
+1560 TVVHGPNPG

-1597 GTHVDPATNLP
+1597 GTHVDPVTNLP
-1608 VDTAGNPIGN
+1608 IDTAGNPIGN
-1618 NPGNTTISTVTGDGN
+1618 NPGDTTISTVTGDGN

-1644 PVVHHDGFFGGNTG
+1644 PVVHHDGFYGGNTG
-1658 VDTNNSTLGKSPG
+1658 VGTGNSSLGKSPG

-1676 GTPGQKADILDG
+1676 GTPGQKSDILDG
-1688 PHNPFNR
+1688 PHNPFNLG
-1695 DPAPGPETFTVGGN
+1695 PAPGPETFTVGGN
-1709 GGGPSADV
+1709 GGGPSVDV

-1725 TVHGGPFDV
+1725 TVHNGPFDV

-1742 DVSVSGS
+1742 DVSVPGS
-1749 NQPGDKVTVGPDGSL
+1749 NQPGDKVTVGPDGTL

-1794 TVTGGQGT
+1794 TVTGGPGT
-1802 VPVVTPDGGG
+1802 APVVTPDGGG

-1822 TTTDQAGNVTITQNP
+1822 ATTSQTGNVTITQNP
-1837 DGSTV
+1837 DGSTT

-1853 FTVTKD
+1853 FTVTED

-1866 TTDNNGNQT
+1866 TTDDNGNQT

-1889 KDANGKTLT
+1889 KDADGKTLT

-1911 AIHDYHAYAGGPTSV
+1911 PIHDYHAYAGGPTSV

>member
-1 MARRHATG
+1 MARRHTTG

-15 GEDPTPG
+15 ASDPTPG
-22 NPEAIRTLAKT
+22 NPEAIRTLART
-33 YQELSDG
+33 YLELGDG

-45 ELLRDDG
+45 DLLRADG

-92 EYANTLTTAQDLL
+92 EYANTLTDAQDLL

-112 QEVAATAKTEV
+112 QEVATTAKTEV
-123 PALAADATPEQ
+123 PDLGEGATPEQ
-134 AETHQTQQGEVNA
+134 AEAHQTQQGEVSA

-158 GRMAQRVRE
+158 GRAARRMRE
-167 EGSERATIIL
+167 DGSNKATVIL

-184 IPARDFVKAFGDFLA
+184 IPARDFIKKFGDFLA

-219 PVVGLILGAILF
+219 PVIGLILGGILF
-231 AVSVI
+231 AVSII

-242 KIDAGEIIIGL
+242 KIDAGDIIIGL

-265 LGKIVGAAGK
+265 LGKIAGLAGK

-287 KGVGTASGAVSAA
+287 KGVGTVSGAVTAA
-300 LKNSTFIRK
+300 LKNSTFVRK
-309 TIDPLAKGLVGLK
+309 IIDPLAKGLVGLK
-322 SSPGLA
+322 ASPGLA

-341 SLGFLASGLTAWIDG
+341 SLGFLASGITAAVDG

-361 ASAVKGAAL
+361 ASAATGAAL

-376 ALTLF
+376 AFTLF

-407 FSVNSLGVVDGKFK
+407 FSANTFGFTEGKFK
-421 PGNVL
+421 PGDLL
-426 FNDTKGGQKTG
+426 FVDTKGAQKTG

-442 GQTKSDPARGEVKT
+442 GSTKSDPTTGEVKT

-469 ITPPGPKADQVE
+469 ITPPGPKADPAA
-481 APDDLPFGVPGPAT
+481 APDGLPGPET

-517 SPDGDV
+517 SPDGDI
-523 ITSNGDTTTI
+523 ITSNGTTTTI
-533 STPVQ
+533 DTPVQ
-538 GPTTKEQVLGGL
+538 GPTTKEKIFDGF
-550 GGEFAPAQSEKPAL
+550 GGEFAPAHSEKPTL
-564 STELGPNGGFT
+564 STELGPDGGFT
-575 TSGPFGQV
+575 TSGSFGEV
-583 SKGPDGTTTFSSP
+583 NKGPDGTTTFSSP
-596 GGDGGGPTPE
+596 GDGGGPTPE

-612 TISTPNG
+612 TVSTPTG
-619 LTLTDNGGSTTVGGG
+619 LTVTDNGGSTTVGGG
-634 GLTTDNTNGVNSV
+634 GLTTDNQNGVNSV
-647 FNGPQAGQPVA
+647 FNGPAGGQPAV

-676 NGNTGNPGGGFALP
+676 HGNTGNPGGGFALP
-690 DGTQAGVGNNGNV
+690 DGTQATVGNNGSV

-709 GGGQNVNLPPANAGG
+709 GGGQNVNLPPAGANGA
-724 PVTFTDTNV
+724 VTFTDTNV
-733 STSIPPA
+733 STSIPPG

-747 PGGPAT
+747 PDGGPAT
-753 TLDHTGFTVN
+753 TLDNTGFTVN

-790 QVSVGPDGSITTGNI
+790 QVSVGADGGITTGNI
-805 KTDGGGGGTATG
+805 TTDGGGGGTATG
-817 GGGNVEFSPTDI
+817 GGGNVEFSPADI
-829 KFSTPDGGTIA
+829 TFSTPDNGTIT
-840 VSPQGQFDLNPSGTQ
+840 VNPQGQFDVTPSGAQ
-855 PPVTVNPN
+855 PQVTVNPN
-863 GDIAVGPSGAAPVT
+863 GDIAVGPNGTAPVT

-884 AVTTKPGGGL
+884 AVTTTPGGGL

-900 GQPQVSTG
+900 GHPQVSAG
-908 PDGGVSVNG
+908 PDGGVTVGG
-917 ITTDGNGGGTATGP
+917 ITTDGKGGGTATGP
-931 GGKVD
+931 GGNVQ
-936 FSPLDIK
+936 FSPLDVK
-943 FSAPDGTTFTIN
+943 FSSPDGTTFTIN

-979 VHNDGSASIAHGDQ
+979 VNKDGSASIAHGGQ
-993 EINVAADGT
+993 EIHVAPDGT

-1009 GNPVPPAVP
+1009 GKPVPPAIA

-1033 SVDHDGGHAVTVHG
+1033 SVDNAGGHSVTVHG
-1047 PNGTTV
+1047 PNGATV
-1053 TVGNN
+1053 TVNNN
-1058 GSTTVSN
+1058 GTTTVNN

-1076 ISGSVGTVN
+1076 ISGSVGTAN
-1085 PVQVSQG
+1085 PVQVNQG

-1098 VSQNGTSVSTGGN
+1098 VSQNGTSVSTGEKA
-1111 GPTTVGPQGGPASVT
+1111 PTTVGPQGGPASVT
-1126 VKPPT
+1126 VKAPS
-1131 GQDPAQVTT
+1131 GDNPAQVTT

-1147 VHGDG
+1147 VHEDG
-1152 TVTKSAPAGA
+1152 TVTKSAPGGT

-1168 TDGPGNTTVTVG
+1168 TGGADNTTVAV
-1180 DNGSTTVS
+1180 DNKGTTTVS
-1188 NGPIQASHGPNG
+1188 HGPIQTSHGPDG
-1200 ISGSV
+1200 TGGSV
-1205 GTVNPVQVS
+1205 GTANPVTVN
-1214 QGPDGVTTVSQN
+1214 QGPDGVTTVQQN
-1226 GTSVSTGG
+1226 GTSVSTGTD
-1234 NGPTTVGPQGGPAS
+1234 GPTTVGPQGGNAS
-1248 VTVKPADGAN
+1248 VTVNPPDGDT

-1270 TLTGNGAQTDVN
+1270 TLTANGAQTDVN
-1282 GTNTANSAINND
+1282 GNNTANSTINDN
-1294 GTISNNAPAGP
+1294 GTITNNAPAGP
-1305 NSTVVTGAHGTTA
+1305 NSTVTTGANGTTV
-1318 ADNNGNFSVDNT
+1318 ADNNGTFSVDNT
-1330 GTVTSGPVTITS
+1330 GTVTDGTVTINA

-1368 NGVDAQGVST
+1368 NGVSTQGIDT
-1378 TVDPGGDVTFT
+1378 TVNAGGDVTFT
-1389 HHQTPGGPAT
+1389 HNQTPGGPPT
-1399 TVNSGPDGTITA
+1399 TVNSGADGTITTK
-1411 QTPDGAEAKVPPRP
+1411 TPDGAEAKVPPPP
-1425 NPAGG
+1425 NPVGG
-1430 APAPAPAPSTITNNN
+1430 NPAPSTITNTN
-1445 GATVSSDGQTTTFT
+1445 GATLSTDGQTTTFSH
-1459 ADGFTTTIGN
+1459 DGFTTTIGN
-1469 DGTGPATTTV
+1469 DGNGPATTTV

-1491 NGQATVNN
+1491 NGQATVHN

-1505 ITGTN
+1505 ITGSN

-1519 QEGWGLFGK
+1519 QEGWGLFGS
-1528 PDMTG
+1528 PEMTG

-1538 SNGPDGPTITTQGA
+1538 SNGPDGPTITTHGA

-1560 TVVHGPNAG
+1560 TVVHGPNGDG
-1569 GPEGEFSVTYG
+1569 GPDGEFSVTYG
-1580 PATGTFA
+1580 PASGTFA
-1587 PGGVTGLGPS
+1587 PGGVTSLGPS
-1597 GTHVDPATNLP
+1597 GTHVDPVTHLP
-1608 VDTAGNPIGN
+1608 IDTAGNPVGN
-1618 NPGNTTISTVTGDGN
+1618 NPGDTTISTVTGDGN

-1644 PVVHHDGFFGGNTG
+1644 PVVHHDGFYGGNTS
-1658 VDTNNSTLGKSPG
+1658 VDSNNTTFGKSPG
-1671 DVENA
+1671 GAENA
-1676 GTPGQKADILDG
+1676 GTAGQKSNILDG
-1688 PHNPFNR
+1688 PNNPINR
-1695 DPAPGPETFTVGGN
+1695 GPAPGPETFTVGGN
-1709 GGGPSADV
+1709 GGGPFADI
-1717 PVGGKGDS
+1717 PVGGKGNS

-1734 KANGDGSF
+1734 KANGDGTF
-1742 DVSVSGS
+1742 DVSVPGS
-1749 NQPGDKVTVGPDGSL
+1749 NQPGDTVTVGSDGSL
-1764 TGPGVAPAAQPGA
+1764 TGPGVTQTAQPGA

-1787 VTFSNNT
+1787 ATFSNNA
-1794 TVTGGQGT
+1794 TVTGGQAPT
-1802 VPVVTPDGGG
+1802 VTPDGGGG
-1812 ATTTFANGAA
+1812 ATTTFAGGAA
-1822 TTTDQAGNVTITQNP
+1822 TTTDQAGNVTITQHP
-1837 DGSTV
+1837 DGSTT
-1842 FSNTAGGENTT
+1842 FSNNAGGENTT

-1859 GVEGTVT
+1859 GAEGTVT
-1866 TTDNNGNQT
+1866 TTDNNGNAA
-1875 TFDVLVNNNGSVQV
+1875 TFDVKVNNNGSVQV

-1911 AIHDYHAYAGGPTSV
+1911 PIHDYHAYAGGPTSV
-1926 TELHE
+1926 TELHD

-1938 SILKGAVGQA
+1938 SVIKGAIGQI
-1948 VSVGYE
+1948 VNFGYE
-1954 VGANGADAQTT
+1954 VGAKGADAQTT
-1965 LENAGI
+1965 AENGAI

-1984 KVENDHGF
+1984 KVENAHGF
-1992 KTKGPEVPLASLP
+1992 KTKGPEVPLSSIP
-2005 TKTIGAVNSNQDTEL
+2005 TKTIGAVNSNQDTAL

>member
-15 GEDPTPG
+15 GVDPTPG

-33 YQELSDG
+33 YQELSEG

-134 AETHQTQQGEVNA
+134 ADTHQTQQGEVSA

-167 EGSERATIIL
+167 EGSEKATIVL

-184 IPARDFVKAFGDFLA
+184 IPARDFIKAFGDFLA

-219 PVVGLILGAILF
+219 PIVGLILGAVLF

-322 SSPGLA
+322 ASPGLA

-341 SLGFLASGLTAWIDG
+341 SLGLLASGLTAAIDG
-356 KKFDA
+356 KKFDI
-361 ASAVKGAAL
+361 ASAAQGAAL

-376 ALTLF
+376 AFTLF

-442 GQTKSDPARGEVKT
+442 GTTKSDPGTGEVKT
-456 KVTTPDGAKTETK
+456 KVTTPDGTKTEAK
-469 ITPPGPKADQVE
+469 ITPAGPKADAVE

-495 STTTTTPDGF
+495 STSTTTPDGF

-517 SPDGDV
+517 SPAGDV
-523 ITSNGDTTTI
+523 ITSNGTTTTI

-538 GPTTKEQVLGGL
+538 GPTTKEQIFGAF
-550 GGEFAPAQSEKPAL
+550 GGEFAPAQSTKPAL

-575 TSGPFGQV
+575 TSGSFGEI
-583 SKGPDGTTTFSSP
+583 SKGPGGNTTFSSP

-606 FTVNNN
+606 FTANNN

-619 LTLTDNGGSTTVGGG
+619 LTVTDNGASTTVGGG
-634 GLTTDNTNGVNSV
+634 GLTTDNTNGVTSV
-647 FNGPQAGQPVA
+647 FSGPQGGQPVV

-690 DGTQAGVGNNGNV
+690 DGTHADVANNGNV

-724 PVTFTDTNV
+724 PVTFTDNGV
-733 STSIPPA
+733 STSITPG

-747 PGGPAT
+747 PGGPVT

-763 TGGPTPDTVQFNG
+763 TGGPAPDTVQFNG
-776 PGNSLDVTPPGGQP
+776 PGTSLDVTPSGGQP
-790 QVSVGPDGSITTGNI
+790 QVSVGPDGSVATGNI
-805 KTDGGGGGTATG
+805 KTDGVGGGTATG
-817 GGGNVEFSPTDI
+817 GGGNVE
-829 KFSTPDGGTIA
+829 
-840 VSPQGQFDLNPSGTQ
+840 
-855 PPVTVNPN
+855 
-863 GDIAVGPSGAAPVT
+863 
-877 FNGPDGT
+877 
-884 AVTTKPGGGL
+884 
-894 DVTPPG
+894 
-900 GQPQVSTG
+900 
-908 PDGGVSVNG
+908 
-917 ITTDGNGGGTATGP
+917 
-931 GGKVD
+931 

-955 PNGKFHVDGIS
+955 PNGRFHTDGIS

-979 VHNDGSASIAHGDQ
+979 VNKDGSASIAHGDQ
-993 EINVAADGT
+993 KINVGADGT

-1025 VNAGNTTI
+1025 VNAGNATI
-1033 SVDHDGGHAVTVHG
+1033 SVDNGGGHSVTVHG
-1047 PNGTTV
+1047 QNGTAVTIGSNGSTTVSNGPIQASHGPNGISGSVGTGSPVQVSQGPNGVTTVSQNGTSVSTGGNGPTTVGPEGGPASVTVKPPTGKDPAQVTTADGSTTSVHGDGTVTKSAPAAAGSQTVNTGGAGNTTV

-1076 ISGSVGTVN
+1076 ISGSVGTGS

-1111 GPTTVGPQGGPASVT
+1111 GPTTVGPEGGPASVT
-1126 VKPPT
+1126 VN
-1131 GQDPAQVTT
+1131 
-1140 ADGSTTS
+1140 
-1147 VHGDG
+1147 
-1152 TVTKSAPAGA
+1152 PAGGA
-1162 GSQTVN
+1162 
-1168 TDGPGNTTVTVG
+1168 D
-1180 DNGSTTVS
+1180 
-1188 NGPIQASHGPNG
+1188 
-1200 ISGSV
+1200 
-1205 GTVNPVQVS
+1205 
-1214 QGPDGVTTVSQN
+1214 
-1226 GTSVSTGG
+1226 
-1234 NGPTTVGPQGGPAS
+1234 PTKV
-1248 VTVKPADGAN
+1248 V
-1258 PTQVTT
+1258 T
-1264 SGGSST
+1264 SGGSNT
-1270 TLTGNGAQTDVN
+1270 TLTADGARTDVN
-1282 GTNTANSAINND
+1282 GTNTANSTINKD
-1294 GTISNNAPAGP
+1294 GTVSNEAPAGP
-1305 NSTVVTGAHGTTA
+1305 NSTVVTGADGTTA
-1318 ADNNGNFSVDNT
+1318 ADNNGNFKVDNT

-1342 NTDANNNPVATFTDT
+1342 NTDAGNNPVATFTDT
-1357 GAGGAQADVGT
+1357 GADGAKANAGT
-1368 NGVDAQGVST
+1368 KGIDTQGIST
-1378 TVDPGGDVTFT
+1378 TVNPGGDVTFT
-1389 HHQTPGGPAT
+1389 HHEKPGGPAT
-1399 TVNSGPDGTITA
+1399 TVNSGPDGKITA
-1411 QTPDGAEAKVPPRP
+1411 KTPDGAEAKVPPRP

-1430 APAPAPAPSTITNNN
+1430 PPPAGGAPAPAPAPSTITNKD
-1445 GATVSSDGQTTTFT
+1445 GATISSDGQTTTF
-1459 ADGFTTTIGN
+1459 AGDGFTTTISN
-1469 DGTGPATTTV
+1469 DGTGPSTTTV
-1479 HHDSGVSHTVDN
+1479 HHDSGVSHTVDS

-1519 QEGWGLFGK
+1519 QEGWGLFGT

-1538 SNGPDGPTITTQGA
+1538 SNGPNGPTVTTHGV

-1597 GTHVDPATNLP
+1597 GTHVDPATQLP

-1618 NPGNTTISTVTGDGN
+1618 NPGNTAISTVTGDGN
-1633 SGITVPTPGGG
+1633 GGITVPTPGGG
-1644 PVVHHDGFFGGNTG
+1644 PVVHHDGFHGGNTT
-1658 VDTNNSTLGKSPG
+1658 VDTGNSTLAKSPG

-1676 GTPGQKADILDG
+1676 GTPGQKSDILDG
-1688 PHNPFNR
+1688 PSNPYNR

-1709 GGGPSADV
+1709 GGGPSVDV

-1742 DVSVSGS
+1742 DVSVPGS
-1749 NQPGDKVTVGPDGSL
+1749 NQPGDKVTVGPDGTL
-1764 TGPGVAPAAQPGA
+1764 TGPGVAPGAQPGA

-1782 AGPPQ
+1782 ARPPQ

-1794 TVTGGQGT
+1794 TVTGGPGT
-1802 VPVVTPDGGG
+1802 APVVTPDGGG
-1812 ATTTFANGAA
+1812 PTTTFANGAA
-1822 TTTDQAGNVTITQNP
+1822 TTSQPGTVTITQNP
-1837 DGSTV
+1837 DGSTG
-1842 FSNTAGGENTT
+1842 FSHTAGGENTT

-1866 TTDNNGNQT
+1866 TTDNNGNQA
-1875 TFDVLVNNNGSVQV
+1875 TFDVKVNNNGSVQV

-1911 AIHDYHAYAGGPTSV
+1911 PIHDYHAHAGGPTSV
-1926 TELHE
+1926 TDLHE

-1948 VSVGYE
+1948 VSFGYE
-1954 VGANGADAQTT
+1954 VGAKGADAQTT